1 MFQQRAPKTGAASVL
16 STLDVIF
23 HVTVRKMRANHGNP
37 IIGLLINILQIAM
50 MVAIF
55 YLMFA
60 ILGMRSSAVRGNFL
74 LYVMSGIFMFM
85 THIKAMGA
93 VGGAEGSTSPMMQHA
108 PMNTVVSIVASALA
122 ALYTQILSAGVV
134 LYVYHAAVEP
144 LTVQHPI
151 GVLGMLLVSWASGCA
166 IGLIFMA
173 AKPWAPNLMP
183 ILKQIYMRAN
193 MIASGKMFLANTMP
207 TYILKMFDWNPLF
220 HTIDQ
225 GRGFIFLNYNP
236 HYSSVSYPIKV
247 TLCCLM
253 IGVLLEYFTR
263 KHASLS
269 WAAGK

>member
-1 MFQQRAPKTGAASVL
+1 
-16 STLDVIF
+16 
-23 HVTVRKMRANHGNP
+23 
-37 IIGLLINILQIAM
+37 
-50 MVAIF
+50 
-55 YLMFA
+55 
-60 ILGMRSSAVRGNFL
+60 
-74 LYVMSGIFMFM
+74 
-85 THIKAMGA
+85 
-93 VGGAEGSTSPMMQHA
+93 
-108 PMNTVVSIVASALA
+108 
-122 ALYTQILSAGVV
+122 
-134 LYVYHAAVEP
+134 
-144 LTVQHPI
+144 
-151 GVLGMLLVSWASGCA
+151 MLLVSWASGCA

-183 ILKQIYMRAN
+183 ILKQLYMRAN

>member
-37 IIGLLINILQIAM
+37 IIGLLIN

-144 LTVQHPI
+144 LTFQHPI

-173 AKPWAPNLMP
+173 AKPWAPILMP
-183 ILKQIYMRAN
+183 ILRQVYMRAN

-207 TYILKMFDWNPLF
+207 TSLLKMFDWNPLF

-225 GRGFIFLNYNP
+225 GRGVIFLNYNP
-236 HYSSVSYPIKV
+236 HYSPDHWRVAPRRHADRGDRPIRRRPV
-247 TLCCLM
+247 
-253 IGVLLEYFTR
+253 GPDQP
-263 KHASLS
+263 
-269 WAAGK
+269 W